1 LRYKNCAFIGH
12 PEFGLDSLPLRK
24 MRELVIG
31 YGPDHFPIAA
41 VCYACGASMPK
52 PDPALTQAE
61 DVIAWYESVFA
72 AHKER
77 KHGGMINGQKLDGP
91 DPLKNR

>member
-1 LRYKNCAFIGH
+1 MRYKNCAFIGH

-77 KHGGMINGQKLDGP
+77 KHGGMINGQELDGP